1 MAENKNWATPSM
13 KEYPFWRE
21 GMSADE
27 YEREREY
34 YQKNFEDLV
43 ITGKYIPLWKQSTE
57 RDNNE

>member
-27 YEREREY
+27 YDREREY
-34 YQKNFEDLV
+34 YQKNFEELV
-43 ITGKYIPLWKQSTE
+43 MTGKYVPLWKQ
-57 RDNNE
+57 NKK